1 MVRSSLNI
9 IGPHNVISLVIIRR
23 DGFVGMS
30 VTLQEKVCHCE
41 GGLGGLL

>member
-30 VTLQEKVCHCE
+30 VTLQEEVCHCE